1 MTSVAANLGFES
13 ILTDVARRAEGSGLF
28 GGIRVESGRLIC
40 KAKNA
45 AAPASYRLEVIDAKI
60 WLSMVTAD
68 RWLSESIETDLMHNG
83 DDLRDLL
90 EDELVDQDAPITRLD
105 YEHFRSDDKLFTFR
119 SVIPVTGSFLSPA
132 NIDAI
137 YRCLLGYEACFRR
150 LGDMDAGS
158 DAE

>member
-1 MTSVAANLGFES
+1 MTSVAANTGFEAVLAE
-13 ILTDVARRAEGSGLF
+13 IARRAEGSGLF
-28 GGIRVESGRLIC
+28 GGTRIEAGRLIC
-40 KAKNA
+40 KAKNS
-45 AAPASYRLEVIDAKI
+45 AAPASYRLEAIDGKI

-90 EDELVDQDAPITRLD
+90 EDELVDQEAPITRLD

-119 SVIPVTGSFLSPA
+119 SPIPVAVNSASS
-132 NIDAI
+132 NIDSI

-150 LGDMDAGS
+150 LGDMDAGA

>member
-1 MTSVAANLGFES
+1 MTSVAANTGFETV
-13 ILTDVARRAEGSGLF
+13 LAEVARRAEASSLF
-28 GGIRVESGRLIC
+28 GGTRIEGLRLIC
-40 KAKNA
+40 KAKNS
-45 AAPASYRLEVIDAKI
+45 AAPASYRLEEIGGKI

-119 SVIPVTGSFLSPA
+119 SIVPVAGNIPSPA

-150 LGDMDAGS
+150 LGDMDAGA